1 MSSIRLLASTSLFLL
16 LILSDCRQPPLKG
29 KKILFTT
36 PNGYALRLQQALKE
50 TGATPFSLPMVE
62 TTIPEENVPLE
73 TLLKN
78 PEQYNWIAFSSR
90 KAIQAFAQCKERLN
104 IQEQTL
110 KNIHFCAIG
119 SDAEYLE
126 NRLGIC
132 PSITPA
138 EPSPS
143 GIVET
148 LQLLEGISGQK
159 IAVLAPKVEGL
170 SEPNIVPDFI
180 TQLRIIGMIVQRIHA
195 YTTQPAGIDHANEWL
210 RSICS
215 GEYDVIAFTSSAE
228 VEAFLHFTQ
237 DKPLP
242 PSQIFACF
250 GPYTSANAQKMG
262 LKIEIVAS
270 DFNSFQGF
278 AKEIE
283 SFFHN
288 K

>member
-1 MSSIRLLASTSLFLL
+1 
-16 LILSDCRQPPLKG
+16 LK
-29 KKILFTT
+29 
-36 PNGYALRLQQALKE
+36 QALKE
-50 TGATPFSLPMVE
+50 TGATPISLPMVE
-62 TTIPEENVPLE
+62 TTIPEENPQLE
-73 TLLKN
+73 FLLRN

-90 KAIQAFAQCKERLN
+90 KAIQAFAQYKERFK
-104 IQEQTL
+104 IQDQAIN
-110 KNIHFCAIG
+110 NIHFCAIG
-119 SDAEYLE
+119 KDAEYLE
-126 NRLGIC
+126 NRLGIS
-132 PSITPA
+132 PAFTPA

-148 LQLLEGISGQK
+148 LKQLEGTSGQK

-180 TQLRIIGMIVQRIHA
+180 TQLTNIGMIVQRINA
-195 YTTQPAGIDHANEWL
+195 YTTHPARIHNANEWL
-210 RSICS
+210 QSIGS

-237 DKPLP
+237 GKPLP

-262 LKIEIVAS
+262 LNIEIVAS
-270 DFNSFQGF
+270 NFHSFQGF

-283 SFFHN
+283 SYFHN
-288 K
+288 N